1 VSLAAII
8 VHWLNRVTCEREARA
23 PSADFECRR
32 DGAIADRDF
41 YRRNFAA
48 SAVEGNARRDGLRA
62 VTLNFIVSC
71 ALP

>member
-1 VSLAAII
+1 VSAKRA
-8 VHWLNRVTCEREARA
+8 RRA
-23 PSADFECRR
+23 PILNV
-32 DGAIADRDF
+32 GAIADRDF

-48 SAVEGNARRDGLRA
+48 SAVEGKARRDGLRA